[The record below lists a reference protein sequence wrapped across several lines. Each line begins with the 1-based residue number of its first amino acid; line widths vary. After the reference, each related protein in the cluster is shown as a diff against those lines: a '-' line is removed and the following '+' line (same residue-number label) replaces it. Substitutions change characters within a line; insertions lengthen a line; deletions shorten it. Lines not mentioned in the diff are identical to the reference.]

1 MEPEITSRFTEA
13 IEVEAFRRYAIPRN
27 TVRKIDAFESFV
39 YEFARAGARYI
50 LRVGHTLHRSVA
62 AVHAELDWIEHLAR
76 CGADVARPIPSASGA
91 LVEVIADD
99 RSGHFLATAFA
110 YAPGEKPRDAA
121 HVRSIAEA
129 YGQAIGRMHA
139 LTKDYAPSDPVCAR
153 PHILDDIERHVRQWL
168 PTAHEMCLDRFNVLI
183 AHLRC
188 LPAGR
193 DAYGLVHGDA
203 HRWNFH
209 VDRRGIPRFFDFDD
223 CGVSWFAYDLAV
235 IVYCSVAESDPPDVV
250 EKYLVRFFRGSAR
263 ENALDWSWLLEIPRF
278 LKLREIY
285 DYTAIHRSL
294 DVEDLSE
301 PWASFM
307 HGRKQRIERGAPV
320 LHVDFSA
327 LAELL

>member
-1 MEPEITSRFTEA
+1 MEPGITNRYAEA
-13 IEVEAFRRYAIPRN
+13 TEVEACRRYAIPRAA
-27 TVRKIDAFESFV
+27 VRKIDAFESFV
-39 YEFARAGARYI
+39 YEFTRAGARYI
-50 LRVGHTLHRSVA
+50 LRVGHTLHRSVE

-76 CGADVARPIPSASGA
+76 RGADVARPIPSASGA
-91 LVEVIADD
+91 LVELIADG
-99 RSGHFLATAFA
+99 RGGHFLATAFA

-139 LTKDYAPSDPVCAR
+139 LTKNYAPSDPVSVR
-153 PHILDDIERHVRQWL
+153 LHILDDIERHVRQWL
-168 PTAHEMCLDRFNVLI
+168 PTAHEVCLDRFNVLMT
-183 AHLRC
+183 HLRS
-188 LPAGR
+188 LPAGS

-223 CGVSWFAYDLAV
+223 CGYAWFAYDLAV
-235 IVYCSVAESDPPDVV
+235 IVYCSVAESDSPDVV
-250 EKYLVRFFRGSAR
+250 EEYLVRFFRGYAR
-263 ENALDWSWLLEIPRF
+263 ENALDWSWLLEMPRF

-294 DVEDLSE
+294 DVHNLSE

-307 HGRKQRIERGAPV
+307 DGRKERIEMDTLV
-320 LHVDFSA
+320 LDVDFSA
-327 LAELL
+327 LAGLL